1 MAVDSLPAFDPRTVE
16 TLRRAARSGDQRT
29 AVRGAAQ
36 QFEALMLQQLL
47 KAMRATVPEQTLLDS
62 SERKMWQ
69 ELSDQQLASDLA
81 KSGGVGLAK
90 ALERQ
95 WLPAQPGAET
105 TATSGASSASATD
118 TVGAEANPQF
128 QAPVLERSFLRAET
142 AVEEAATALAP
153 VAERSFTASPTL
165 WQRLTHQEASL
176 APASATAEA
185 PPPATAPSPAE
196 RGAERTEAAF
206 PIRLRDAAAELT
218 LSSGLVAKE
227 AGEGRI
233 ERFVRQLLPAAQ
245 EASAA
250 LGVPPHFLLA
260 HAALETGW
268 GSAMLRRADGT
279 PTHNLFNIK
288 AGSGWKGETVAV
300 RTTEYR
306 RGRPQ
311 SEVAR
316 FRVYPDLQ
324 SAFQDYVRLLSTSDR
339 YAAAR
344 QAKTPEQFAKALA
357 RGGYATDPHYAQKLL
372 RVLHNPRFQTAL
384 VQGSG
389 TKVA

>member
-1 MAVDSLPAFDPRTVE
+1 
-16 TLRRAARSGDQRT
+16 
-29 AVRGAAQ
+29 
-36 QFEALMLQQLL
+36 
-47 KAMRATVPEQTLLDS
+47 
-62 SERKMWQ
+62 
-69 ELSDQQLASDLA
+69 
-81 KSGGVGLAK
+81 
-90 ALERQ
+90 
-95 WLPAQPGAET
+95 
-105 TATSGASSASATD
+105 
-118 TVGAEANPQF
+118 
-128 QAPVLERSFLRAET
+128 
-142 AVEEAATALAP
+142 
-153 VAERSFTASPTL
+153 VAE
-165 WQRLTHQEASL
+165 
-176 APASATAEA
+176 
-185 PPPATAPSPAE
+185 
-196 RGAERTEAAF
+196 
-206 PIRLRDAAAELT
+206 
-218 LSSGLVAKE
+218 E

-288 AGSGWKGETVAV
+288 AGSDWKGETVAV

-324 SAFQDYVRLLSTSDR
+324 AAFQDYVRLLSTSDR

-357 RGGYATDPHYAQKLL
+357 RGGHATDPHYAQKLL

>member
-1 MAVDSLPAFDPRTVE
+1 
-16 TLRRAARSGDQRT
+16 
-29 AVRGAAQ
+29 
-36 QFEALMLQQLL
+36 
-47 KAMRATVPEQTLLDS
+47 
-62 SERKMWQ
+62 
-69 ELSDQQLASDLA
+69 
-81 KSGGVGLAK
+81 
-90 ALERQ
+90 
-95 WLPAQPGAET
+95 
-105 TATSGASSASATD
+105 
-118 TVGAEANPQF
+118 
-128 QAPVLERSFLRAET
+128 
-142 AVEEAATALAP
+142 
-153 VAERSFTASPTL
+153 
-165 WQRLTHQEASL
+165 
-176 APASATAEA
+176 
-185 PPPATAPSPAE
+185 
-196 RGAERTEAAF
+196 
-206 PIRLRDAAAELT
+206 
-218 LSSGLVAKE
+218 VAKE